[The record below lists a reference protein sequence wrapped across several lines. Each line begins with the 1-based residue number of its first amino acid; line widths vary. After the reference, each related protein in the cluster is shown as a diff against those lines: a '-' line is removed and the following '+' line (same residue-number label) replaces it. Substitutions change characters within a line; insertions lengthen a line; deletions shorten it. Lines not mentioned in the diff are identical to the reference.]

1 MVQLIKP
8 LSIWF
13 QIGNLFF
20 TLSGIHGDLL
30 VIRFFLFLA
39 YLSLVINSILGSP
52 LWDQPKGDV
61 GSVFAIDSFTWA
73 ALNLY
78 VHGSSL
84 VFLLLDE
91 RPVTIVDKRMAALWR
106 LFYRTG
112 GLSAKLFQTLL
123 VPHVQVIKLVQ
134 GEIIPTDDFFY
145 IIYTGRVHLKI
156 AEEDCRFMRP
166 YRVLR
171 SGEMFDMAHLQMF
184 GRNEKFFTEKITC
197 RTLSDCILFRFS
209 KNDLQYI
216 AHHRFAKSIWQA
228 LLINNLSLVVEAYG
242 QAMET
247 EGTNNAITNLDHHS
261 ASGEEIDRI
270 FAPLEPWEEPT
281 SHYAGSGKALY
292 EIPRHM
298 ARWMVHSFS
307 PPWPFAGHVSGMRQ
321 TMLPPPPARPPT
333 DIMPDQQRKTWTTRI
348 MFGLAPFRKEDSG
361 ENDSIGSNN
370 EGGTNGEN
378 PNCSL
383 SDV

>member
-1 MVQLIKP
+1 MVQLIEP

-13 QIGNLFF
+13 QLGNLFF

-39 YLSLVINSILGSP
+39 YLSLVVNSILGSP
-52 LWDQPKGDV
+52 LWNQPTGDI

-91 RPVTIVDKRMAALWR
+91 RPVTIENDHIQALWR

-123 VPHVQVIKLVQ
+123 EPHVQVIKLIQ
-134 GEIIPTDDFFY
+134 GEIIPTEDFFY

-156 AEEDCRFMRP
+156 IQEDTRFMRP

-184 GRNEKFFTEKITC
+184 GRNETFFTEEISC
-197 RTLSDCILFRFS
+197 RTLTDCVLFRFS
-209 KNDLQYI
+209 KSDLQRI

-242 QAMET
+242 QAKET
-247 EGTNNAITNLDHHS
+247 DGLNVVAVAHHHHTDGV
-261 ASGEEIDRI
+261 AEEIDRI

-281 SHYAGSGKALY
+281 SHYAGSGKALI
-292 EIPRHM
+292 ELPHHM
-298 ARWMVHSFS
+298 ARWMVRSFS

-321 TMLPPPPARPPT
+321 TMLPPPPTQPPT
-333 DIMPDQQRKTWTTRI
+333 EQQRKVWTTRI
-348 MFGLAPFRKEDSG
+348 MFGFAPFRKEEGSADDDS
-361 ENDSIGSNN
+361 SNTSDKSDLN
-370 EGGTNGEN
+370 VDDTNGG
-378 PNCSL
+378 
-383 SDV
+383 V